1 MNVNVQVP
9 HPPDLQTLISL
20 FYESGDQLGQFWEQ
34 ATTSIPQPHQQLLV
48 HDKHM
53 TVTLEAYHSTP
64 VTVEVLDVR
73 KDKECYSRRSLLR
86 RDTDQRIVQLGIVRL
101 HVGFLDPPVRDEIFA
116 EKIPLGRILIE
127 HNVLRT
133 VELCRVYRVACGND
147 LAKIFGVAPD
157 VATYGRT
164 ALIHC
169 NGEPAVELLEIVAP
183 SHD

>member
-1 MNVNVQVP
+1 MNVNVHAP

-20 FYESGDQLGQFWEQ
+20 FYESSKQLGEFTEQ
-34 ATTSIPQPHQQLLV
+34 TGASIPQPHQQLLA

-64 VTVEVLDVR
+64 VAVEVLDVR
-73 KDKECYSRRSLLR
+73 KDSKYYSRRSLLR
-86 RDTDQRIVQLGIVRL
+86 RQVDQAIVQLGIVLL
-101 HVGFLDPPVRDEIFA
+101 HVEFLAAPVRDEIVA
-116 EKIPLGRILIE
+116 EQIPLGRILIQ

-133 VELCRVYRVACGND
+133 VELCRLYRVECGED
-147 LAKIFGVAPD
+147 LANIFGVAPG

-169 NGEPAVELLEIVAP
+169 NGEPAVQLLEIVAP
-183 SHD
+183 THD